1 VANAPEHS
9 HSNPT
14 GSVLRLGRYVLFGEI
29 ARGGMA
35 TVHFGRLLGSVGF
48 SRTVAIKRLHP
59 HFAADHDFVSMFV
72 DEARLAARIQHPNVI
87 STLDVVVEGN
97 ELALVMDYV
106 QGASLARLIH
116 TSKQLKSRVPIR
128 VVCAVMLGV
137 LAGLHAAHE
146 AKNERGEPLGIVHRD
161 MSPQNVLVGAD
172 GVARVFDFGIAKAAG
187 RLQTTREGQFK
198 GKLSY
203 AAPEQLSL
211 GESDRRTDVYSAAVI
226 FWELLTLR
234 RAFRSDNQLHV
245 LKQVMGGEISRPSEH
260 VEGIPE
266 AVEAIVM
273 RGLSKNPDDRFANA
287 EEMALALE
295 RVQPYAS
302 AREVSEWVAAVA
314 GDELHARAK
323 EVEEL
328 ELNSQTL
335 VSTHDVPTLVRQL
348 ERHDEIDASDLLEST
363 TSQALPSTRRTS
375 APTAAAPPSVP
386 ASSASSPSSPSSPSS
401 QTAQAAQRSG
411 RSAATWIL
419 LALLAIAVVAGSGF
433 AWVQTRPQLS
443 ADTFTRKA
451 PPQILSTAIQAKVED
466 VRAVTPPGAAES
478 TAPPIAAASSGA
490 PKPPT
495 GAGFAAPSTLV
506 APPGSTGTVVAPP
519 PSSTSPPSPSATAPT
534 PPAANCTPAYTI
546 DENGIR
552 HPKPECL

>member
-1 VANAPEHS
+1 
-9 HSNPT
+9 
-14 GSVLRLGRYVLFGEI
+14 
-29 ARGGMA
+29 
-35 TVHFGRLLGSVGF
+35 
-48 SRTVAIKRLHP
+48 
-59 HFAADHDFVSMFV
+59 MFV

-116 TSKQLKSRVPIR
+116 TSKHLKSRVPIR
-128 VVCAVMLGV
+128 VVSAIMLGV

-172 GVARVFDFGIAKAAG
+172 GVARVFDFGVAKAAG

-203 AAPEQLSL
+203 AAPEQLSA

-245 LKQVMGGEISRPSEH
+245 MKQVIGGEISRPSEH
-260 VEGIPE
+260 VDGIPE

-273 RGLSKNPDDRFANA
+273 RGLSRNPDDRFANA

-302 AREVSEWVAAVA
+302 TREVSEWVAAVA

-335 VSTHDVPTLVRQL
+335 VTSHDVPTLVRQL
-348 ERHDEIDASDLLEST
+348 EKHGDVEEIDASDLLEST
-363 TSQALPSTRRTS
+363 TTQGIPSTKRAS
-375 APTAAAPPSVP
+375 VPTAAGALSVP
-386 ASSASSPSSPSSPSS
+386 ASSASLSS
-401 QTAQAAQRSG
+401 
-411 RSAATWIL
+411 SAAAPGRGKGVASWL
-419 LALLAIAVVAGSGF
+419 ALALLALVVAAGSAF
-433 AWVQTRPQLS
+433 AWLETRPQLS

-451 PPQILSTAIQAKVED
+451 PPQILSSAIAAKVED
-466 VRAVTPPGAAES
+466 VRAEGSPGAAD
-478 TAPPIAAASSGA
+478 PAASSALPGASKASGTPPLAGPVPSAGPTASSALRPATSLSGA
-490 PKPPT
+490 P
-495 GAGFAAPSTLV
+495 GATL
-506 APPGSTGTVVAPP
+506 APP
-519 PSSTSPPSPSATAPT
+519 PSSSVAPPAASATVAP

>member
-1 VANAPEHS
+1 
-9 HSNPT
+9 
-14 GSVLRLGRYVLFGEI
+14 
-29 ARGGMA
+29 
-35 TVHFGRLLGSVGF
+35 
-48 SRTVAIKRLHP
+48 
-59 HFAADHDFVSMFV
+59 
-72 DEARLAARIQHPNVI
+72 
-87 STLDVVVEGN
+87 
-97 ELALVMDYV
+97 
-106 QGASLARLIH
+106 
-116 TSKQLKSRVPIR
+116 
-128 VVCAVMLGV
+128 
-137 LAGLHAAHE
+137 
-146 AKNERGEPLGIVHRD
+146 
-161 MSPQNVLVGAD
+161 
-172 GVARVFDFGIAKAAG
+172 
-187 RLQTTREGQFK
+187 LQTTREGQFK

-203 AAPEQLSL
+203 AAPEQLSS

-245 LKQVMGGEISRPSEH
+245 MKQVIGGEISRPSEFAD
-260 VEGIPE
+260 GIPE

-295 RVQPYAS
+295 RAQPYAS

-335 VSTHDVPTLVRQL
+335 VSSHDVPTLVRQL
-348 ERHDEIDASDLLEST
+348 EKPERVEEIDASDLLERT
-363 TSQALPSTRRTS
+363 ATHGLPSTRRAS
-375 APTAAAPPSVP
+375 VPTAAGALSVP
-386 ASSASSPSSPSSPSS
+386 ASPASSE
-401 QTAQAAQRSG
+401 AAQRPG
-411 RSAATWIL
+411 RGAATWLL
-419 LALLAIAVVAGSGF
+419 LALLALAVVAGSAF

-478 TAPPIAAASSGA
+478 PAASTSTASSGA
-490 PKPPT
+490 PKATSAALLADGRPAAS
-495 GAGFAAPSTLV
+495 AGTAAPTALL
-506 APPGSTGTVVAPP
+506 APPGTASGVVAPA
-519 PSSTSPPSPSATAPT
+519 PSSTAPPAPSATVPA

>member
-1 VANAPEHS
+1 MANAPEHS

-59 HFAADHDFVSMFV
+59 QFAADHDFVSMFV

-106 QGASLARLIH
+106 QGASLSRLIH

-128 VVCAVMLGV
+128 VVSAIMLGV

-203 AAPEQLSL
+203 AAPEQLAL

-245 LKQVMGGEISRPSEH
+245 MKQVLGGEISRPSEH
-260 VEGIPE
+260 ADGIPE
-266 AVEAIVM
+266 AVDAIVM
-273 RGLSKNPDDRFANA
+273 RGLSKDPDERFANA

-335 VSTHDVPTLVRQL
+335 VSSHDVPTLVRHL
-348 ERHDEIDASDLLEST
+348 EKHDKVEEIDASDLLEST
-363 TSQALPSTRRTS
+363 TSQALPSTRR
-375 APTAAAPPSVP
+375 PSVSAGAGAPSSASPP
-386 ASSASSPSSPSSPSS
+386 ASSAAPPR
-401 QTAQAAQRSG
+401 ARRG
-411 RSAATWIL
+411 VATWL
-419 LALLAIAVVAGSGF
+419 VLALLAVAVAAGSAF
-433 AWVQTRPQLS
+433 AWAETRPQLS

-451 PPQILSTAIQAKVED
+451 PPKILSTAIPARVED
-466 VRAVTPPGAAES
+466 VRAAGSAGGAES
-478 TAPPIAAASSGA
+478 SAPSSTTAASSPAVPSGA
-490 PKPPT
+490 PKPTASSPIV
-495 GAGFAAPSTLV
+495 ADRPAASAST
-506 APPGSTGTVVAPP
+506 APPTAIVAPP
-519 PSSTSPPSPSATAPT
+519 PSATVPP
-534 PPAANCTPAYTI
+534 PPAPNCTPAYTI